1 MDSETEELAR
11 GHTAIFAQ
19 GQAELQ
25 VRAHWETSFC
35 AAPQKGM
42 HFYQSCPASY
52 SFHVGKRLVATCSE
66 TQKIKLNLPRNC
78 NSIIFISG
86 FDALINMGKLIHII
100 SETMCCNS
108 RLRGHFH

>member
-25 VRAHWETSFC
+25 VRAHWETSFW
-35 AAPQKGM
+35 AAPQKRT

-52 SFHVGKRLVATCSE
+52 SFHIGKRLVATCSE

-78 NSIIFISG
+78 NSIILISG